1 MGVAYLKI
9 AEMYAKS
16 ANDCGNSVFNKRAV
30 YWLAADYAKR
40 AGRVDPSISS
50 NANAAADSYRGR
62 APQKSDIFQEDA
74 AGKKISF
81 SSCWIGESVVVPN
94 L

>member
-1 MGVAYLKI
+1 MGIAYLKI

-16 ANDCGNSVFNKRAV
+16 ANNCGTSVFEKRAV

-40 AGRVDPSISS
+40 AGRVDPSLSS
-50 NANAAADSYRGR
+50 TATATVESYNGR

-81 SSCWIGESVVVPN
+81 SNCWIGESVTVPN